1 MIDSSFSGRGR
12 TVFHKWSPVI
22 ALALCAGTLV
32 ASEFMPASLLTPI
45 ASDLQLTD
53 GQTGRAIGISGIFAV
68 LTSLSVSS
76 LTRGIDRCRLLLLMV
91 GLMLVANLMVGLA
104 PNAATF
110 MAGRALIGVII
121 GTFWSMSAATVMRL
135 VPVADVPKGLAL
147 VSGGNALV
155 VTIATPLGSFL
166 GQYTGW
172 RGAFFV
178 LLVPLSVLAFAW
190 LFKFLPSMPSERT
203 AGGGSVFRVLRQRQV
218 ALGMLGVMIFFLGQ
232 FALATYLRP
241 FLETVTQVST
251 STFSLIQ
258 LIMGLMGLLGN
269 VLVGMLLRTRLYS
282 LLIAIP
288 LLLATI
294 ALSLSAFGGLPLVTG
309 LLLAVWGL
317 ISSGAAAVWWTWLSK
332 VLPRDAEA
340 GGGLMVA
347 VIQLAVTA
355 GATMGGV
362 LYDQGGHRSTF
373 MLSALALCAA
383 AFIVLLAW
391 RAGRR
396 GGQEGMIEIA

>member
-1 MIDSSFSGRGR
+1 MIDSSFSGRGW

-53 GQTGRAIGISGIFAV
+53 GQTGRAISISGIFAV

-76 LTRGIDRCRLLLLMV
+76 LTRGIDRRHLLLLMV
-91 GLMLVANLMVGLA
+91 GLMLVADLMVGLA

-110 MAGRALIGVII
+110 MAGRALIGVVI
-121 GTFWSMSAATVMRL
+121 GAFWSMSAATVMRL

-147 VSGGNALV
+147 VNGGNALV

-172 RGAFFV
+172 RGVFFL

-190 LFKFLPSMPSERT
+190 LFRFLPSMPSERT

-232 FALATYLRP
+232 FSLATYLRP

-258 LIMGLMGLLGN
+258 LVMGLMGLLGN
-269 VLVGMLLRTRLYS
+269 VLIGMLLRTRLYS
-282 LLIAIP
+282 LLMVIP
-288 LLLATI
+288 LMLATI
-294 ALSLSAFGGLPLVTG
+294 ALSLTVFGGLPLVAG
-309 LLLAVWGL
+309 VLLSVWGL
-317 ISSGAAAVWWTWLSK
+317 IGSSAAAVWWTWLSK
-332 VLPRDAEA
+332 VLPHDAEA

-355 GATMGGV
+355 GATVGGV
-362 LYDQGGHRSTF
+362 LYDQGGHQSTF
-373 MLSALALCAA
+373 TLSALALCAA

-396 GGQEGMIEIA
+396 EWEYLKEVKS